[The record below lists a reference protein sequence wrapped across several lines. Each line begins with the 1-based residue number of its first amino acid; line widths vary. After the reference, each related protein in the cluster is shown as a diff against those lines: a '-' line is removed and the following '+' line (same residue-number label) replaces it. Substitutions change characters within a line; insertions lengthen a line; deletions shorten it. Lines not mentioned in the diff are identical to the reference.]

1 MRPRRAKKR
10 ITAAGMV
17 IDSAAL
23 VVYTVPMRSA
33 KSDEAKA
40 RRPGVR
46 GSSSISLICDES
58 SPTMAVKSDMASIV
72 PMPNATCGEGKAGE
86 GADGQGQ
93 LSIKATPPCI
103 FKAARRVRAR
113 ARERERERQRER
125 QRQGGREAGRQDDW
139 LTRMSPTGVA
149 LTR

>member
-23 VVYTVPMRSA
+23 VVHTVPMRSA

-93 LSIKATPPCI
+93 LSIKATPPAFSSC
-103 FKAARRVRAR
+103 AARTC
-113 ARERERERQRER
+113 AREREGEGEAEGTAEAG
-125 QRQGGREAGRQDDW
+125 RQGGREAGRQGGKT
-139 LTRMSPTGVA
+139 TR
-149 LTR
+149 

>member
-1 MRPRRAKKR
+1 
-10 ITAAGMV
+10 MV

-23 VVYTVPMRSA
+23 VVHTVPMRSA

-93 LSIKATPPCI
+93 LSIKATPPA
-103 FKAARRVRAR
+103 FSRLRGAYVR
-113 ARERERERQRER
+113 ARERGRGRGRGNGRGREAG
-125 QRQGGREAGRQDDW
+125 RQGGREAGRQDDS